1 MRSRTAIAVFALA
14 IASLSCTGMRARTAA
29 VGSARLSS
37 ATEDVKPC
45 RGDPPKLP
53 CHHVDLGR

>member
-1 MRSRTAIAVFALA
+1 MRSRTAVAVFVLA
-14 IASLSCTGMRARTAA
+14 VTSLSCTGMRGRTPA

-37 ATEDVKPC
+37 ASEEVRPC

-53 CHHVDLGR
+53 CYHVDLGK